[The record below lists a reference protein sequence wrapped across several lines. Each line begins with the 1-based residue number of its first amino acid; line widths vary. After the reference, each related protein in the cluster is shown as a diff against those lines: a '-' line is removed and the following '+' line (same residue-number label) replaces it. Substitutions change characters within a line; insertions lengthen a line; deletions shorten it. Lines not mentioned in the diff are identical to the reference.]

1 MVTDIAGIAMERAE
15 AERRIQFMAHHDP
28 LTGLPNRSLFWSQF
42 GDLLREAEAAAT
54 GGDRQ
59 QKLAVA
65 YVDLDNFKQIN
76 DTLGHAAGDQVL
88 KTLASRMKAC
98 VGPQDILVR
107 LGGDEFAVVLVE
119 EGQAGLD
126 CSGEQM
132 TDGESMVIGRLEC
145 IRAAIAEPIAIAGQA
160 VSATCSMGVA
170 FYPDDA
176 STPDALLA
184 EADKAMYGAKQCGRD
199 ALQVAAVVSAAALA
213 RQPGP
218 LNRAVRPASSS
229 ARRLHHRSR

>member
-88 KTLASRMKAC
+88 KTLASRM
-98 VGPQDILVR
+98 
-107 LGGDEFAVVLVE
+107 
-119 EGQAGLD
+119 
-126 CSGEQM
+126 
-132 TDGESMVIGRLEC
+132 
-145 IRAAIAEPIAIAGQA
+145 
-160 VSATCSMGVA
+160 
-170 FYPDDA
+170 
-176 STPDALLA
+176 
-184 EADKAMYGAKQCGRD
+184 
-199 ALQVAAVVSAAALA
+199 
-213 RQPGP
+213 
-218 LNRAVRPASSS
+218 RPVS
-229 ARRLHHRSR
+229 ARRIFSCALAATSLLWFWSRKGRPGWIAPANR